1 MSTATE
7 SLQVIKDTEVKT
19 DDTLAALRVIQSG
32 STNIASQVSQVA
44 VVSDRIA
51 REVDHVSADLRTR
64 IDAVDNSVAVVY
76 TESQS
81 VLRSVQSLDVKMDN
95 RNDVLIA
102 NVERV
107 VELIDGLSSQIGQ
120 IADEKA
126 ARYEMVRQGSIP
138 LQRIQLEKLKGC
150 N

>member
-1 MSTATE
+1 M
-7 SLQVIKDTEVKT
+7 
-19 DDTLAALRVIQSG
+19 LAALRVIQSG
-32 STNIASQVSQVA
+32 STNIALQVSQVA
-44 VVSDRIA
+44 VVSDLIA
-51 REVDHVSADLRTR
+51 REVDHVGADLRTR
-64 IDAVDNSVAVVY
+64 IDAVDNSVAVAY